1 MTITRSAQSGLTL
14 YVATPNADWTPN
26 LATVAAMTET
36 SGTYSVTVA
45 DGVWGVYQQLG
56 ASPASGDDLLS
67 MGTMTDAQM
76 QANVQA
82 ALTAQGLT
90 GAKLDAIQERTD
102 NLPDSPAAVAD
113 VDKNISVGSTGNIT
127 IE

>member
-1 MTITRSAQSGLTL
+1 MTITRIALTGLTL

-26 LATVAAMTET
+26 LATAVAMTES

-45 DGVWGVYQQLG
+45 DGAWGVYQQLG
-56 ASPASGDDLLS
+56 GVPASDDDLLS

-90 GAKLDAIQERTD
+90 GAKLDAIQERTG

-113 VDKNISVGSTGNIT
+113 VDKNISVTSTGNIT
-127 IE
+127 VE

>member
-1 MTITRSAQSGLTL
+1 MTITRTAIAGLTL
-14 YVATPNADWTPN
+14 YVANPNADGTPV
-26 LATVAAMTET
+26 LASVVAMTET

-45 DGVWGVYQQLG
+45 DGVWGVYQQAG
-56 ASPASGDDLLS
+56 VEPASGDDLLS

-90 GAKLDAIQERTD
+90 GARAGKLD
-102 NLPDSPAAVAD
+102 NLDVAVGSRAAVAD
-113 VDKNISVGSTGNIT
+113 VDKNISVGATGNIT

>member
-1 MTITRSAQSGLTL
+1 MMTIERIAVTGLTL
-14 YVATPNADWTPN
+14 YVATPNTDGTPV
-26 LATVAAMTET
+26 LATATAMTES

-45 DGVWGVYQQLG
+45 DGVWGVYQQAG
-56 ASPASGDDLLS
+56 VEPASGDDLLS

-90 GAKLDAIQERTD
+90 GARAAKLD
-102 NLPDSPAAVAD
+102 NLDATVGSRATVAD
-113 VDKNISVGSTGNIT
+113 VDKNISVTSTGNIT
-127 IE
+127 VE